1 MFNPRF
7 AKDMGW
13 HSHCEQL
20 NLIFIETKCPSLILS
35 VQLGCH
41 RATSPNNFCL
51 ANPCVCVHSNFRT
64 MMIEY
69 EENNAK
75 RRKPSY
81 DPYRTLTKLISSWWY
96 IYIYIEHHP
105 PLGKHG
111 SMMIH
116 DAHLR
121 QRTARE
127 FSILRP
133 EMTLDTSLSE
143 AFFCPCAEGKYKR
156 IQKEDV
162 RLPIP
167 WRHVRLPCCDW
178 RDPSG
183 FWDLNPTVTAQSFSY
198 LWIFERINPPLFG
211 RTSLWKG

>member
-1 MFNPRF
+1 MIYIYI
-7 AKDMGW
+7 
-13 HSHCEQL
+13 S
-20 NLIFIETKCPSLILS
+20 IYIYT
-35 VQLGCH
+35 
-41 RATSPNNFCL
+41 
-51 ANPCVCVHSNFRT
+51 CV
-64 MMIEY
+64 
-69 EENNAK
+69 
-75 RRKPSY
+75 
-81 DPYRTLTKLISSWWY
+81 Y
-96 IYIYIEHHP
+96 IYIYVLYIYISRTSSAIR
-105 PLGKHG
+105 KNDG

-116 DAHLR
+116 DALTCQVGPTMALWFFRKHLR

-143 AFFCPCAEGKYKR
+143 AIFCPCEEGKYKR